1 MAITLAS
8 KERSYGCLRDA
19 PVLIIELVRTVESA
33 VLAPFS
39 DRARAAMKS
48 RREFEHRELALWS

>member
-19 PVLIIELVRTVESA
+19 PVLVIELVRTVESA
-33 VLAPFS
+33 VLAPVPY
-39 DRARAAMKS
+39 RARAAMKS
-48 RREFEHRELALWS
+48 RREFGHCELSLRS